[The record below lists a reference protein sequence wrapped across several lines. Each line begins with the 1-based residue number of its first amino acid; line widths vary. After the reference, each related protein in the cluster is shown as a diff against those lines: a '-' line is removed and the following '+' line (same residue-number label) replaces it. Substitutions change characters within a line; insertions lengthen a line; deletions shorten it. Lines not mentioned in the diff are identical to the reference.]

1 MRALSQKKGVDLVSA
16 PKVTAGNGK
25 RAVIEI
31 VREFHYASEY
41 DPPNTA
47 TEAGNILTP
56 AAPATPTAFDVK
68 NTGITLEVQP
78 TVGPD
83 NYTIDLRL
91 EPRIIEFDGFI
102 NYGSPISTPVTVFN
116 SIILPGINRAIS
128 SNVLLTDNVMN
139 MPVFSTRE
147 VSTEVSIYDGQT
159 VMLGG
164 LMREDVQKVQDK
176 VPILGD
182 IPIAGRLFRSSVD
195 QHIKKNLIIFVTA
208 GLLDPAGQPY
218 APGASDEESA
228 ENDQLGMLDPA
239 IPEDP
244 NSIALPQ

>member
-1 MRALSQKKGVDLVSA
+1 MRALSQKKGIDLVSA

-31 VREFHYASEY
+31 TREFRFVSEY
-41 DPPNTA
+41 DPPVTA

-56 AAPATPTAFDVK
+56 VAPATPAAFDTE
-68 NTGITLEVQP
+68 NTGITLEVEP

-91 EPRIIEFDGFI
+91 EPRVIEFDGFI

-116 SIILPGINRAIS
+116 AIAIPGITRSIS

-147 VSTEVSIYDGQT
+147 VSTQVSIYDGQT
-159 VMLGG
+159 VVLGG
-164 LMREDVQKVQDK
+164 LMREDVQKVEDK

-182 IPIAGRLFRSSVD
+182 IPLAGRLFRSSVD

-208 GLLDPAGQPY
+208 GLLDPAGQPLVK
-218 APGASDEESA
+218 ASLEDDSLEPDADAITA
-228 ENDQLGMLDPA
+228 EAIVGDPST
-239 IPEDP
+239 IP
-244 NSIALPQ
+244 LPQ